1 MDYVYVCFG
10 VMVFICSCY
19 AQFSIVKVNKKYS
32 CILPLIYAILTFFI
46 GFLSLLIG
54 FVLIFIGQLT
64 NTCKSE
70 HQPSEVFHSFDHYK

>member
-1 MDYVYVCFG
+1 MDYVYVCLG
-10 VMVFICSCY
+10 VIVFICSCY
-19 AQFSIVKVNKKYS
+19 AQFIIVKVNIKYS

-64 NTCKSE
+64 NAYKSE
-70 HQPSEVFHSFDHYK
+70 HQHTEVFHNFDHYK